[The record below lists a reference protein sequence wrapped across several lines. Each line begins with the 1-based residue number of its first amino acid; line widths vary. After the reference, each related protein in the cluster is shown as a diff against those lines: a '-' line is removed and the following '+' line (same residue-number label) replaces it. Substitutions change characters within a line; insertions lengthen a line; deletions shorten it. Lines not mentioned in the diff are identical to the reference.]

1 MGFTLVSICFPF
13 KELFTSLNVPT
24 MHKKS
29 REDTQ
34 TKQSLRWPQ
43 ILRCFV
49 EYTILKERRT
59 FLLQLVITPNVLKVL
74 KSCTRFLQNNTTQP
88 RLYKWKLFSQTSIN
102 TWLRV
107 WSLGTVLGIKKYRS
121 RQKKIGCKIFSAS
134 GLQET
139 GKPIWDSKK

>member
-1 MGFTLVSICFPF
+1 
-13 KELFTSLNVPT
+13 

-49 EYTILKERRT
+49 EYTILKERRS

-74 KSCTRFLQNNTTQP
+74 KVVRDF
-88 RLYKWKLFSQTSIN
+88 
-102 TWLRV
+102 
-107 WSLGTVLGIKKYRS
+107 
-121 RQKKIGCKIFSAS
+121 CKITPHNHAYTNENCF
-134 GLQET
+134 L
-139 GKPIWDSKK
+139 KPQ